1 MILVDTSVLIDA
13 IRTGDP
19 KITALLR
26 THAAAAC
33 GVVRAELLHGV
44 RSAADRRNTL
54 ALLATLGSV
63 PTPEAVWDT
72 VGDHLH
78 SLRTKGVTVPFADA
92 ILTTLAIVN
101 GVELWTRDAH
111 FGLIQK
117 VLPALQ
123 LFTEP
128 P

>member
-1 MILVDTSVLIDA
+1 MILVDTSVLVDA

-26 THAAAAC
+26 AHNAAAC

-54 ALLATLGSV
+54 ALLATLGHV
-63 PTPEAVWDT
+63 PTPEPVWDAM
-72 VGDHLH
+72 GDHLH
-78 SLRTKGVTVPFADA
+78 TLRTRGVTIPFPDA
-92 ILTTLAIVN
+92 ILTTLAIGN
-101 GVELWTRDAH
+101 DLELWTRDAH
-111 FGLIQK
+111 FTLVQG
-117 VLPALQ
+117 VLPALK
-123 LFTEP
+123 LFVEP

>member
-1 MILVDTSVLIDA
+1 MILVDSNVLIAA

-26 THAAAAC
+26 AHNAAAC

-54 ALLATLGSV
+54 ALLGTLGHV
-63 PTPEAVWDT
+63 PTPDAVWDA
-72 VGDHLH
+72 VGDNLYA
-78 SLRTKGVTVPFADA
+78 LRTNGVTVPFPDA
-92 ILTTLAIVN
+92 ILANLALVN
-101 GVELWTRDAH
+101 DLELWTRDAH
-111 FGLIQK
+111 FALIQR
-117 VLPALQ
+117 VLPALK
-123 LFTEP
+123 LFVEP